1 MLDATDNGSRP
12 IPSTPSA
19 TMDVFPP
26 PTAAAAAAA
35 AAASQSSPSP
45 RKRKHEAAPINYL
58 EKPIKWGKS
67 SRDVTCTQEQ
77 FEAML
82 QKPYGPR
89 VNSDGIR
96 KSGKDKLGHTL
107 YYDQGLVRCQA

>member
-1 MLDATDNGSRP
+1 MPYT
-12 IPSTPSA
+12 SA
-19 TMDVFPP
+19 TMNEIVPP
-26 PTAAAAAAA
+26 LAAAAAAV
-35 AAASQSSPSP
+35 AAASQSSSSP

-67 SRDVTCTQEQ
+67 SRDITCTQEQ

-82 QKPYGPR
+82 EKPYGPR
-89 VNSDGIR
+89 LNNDGIR